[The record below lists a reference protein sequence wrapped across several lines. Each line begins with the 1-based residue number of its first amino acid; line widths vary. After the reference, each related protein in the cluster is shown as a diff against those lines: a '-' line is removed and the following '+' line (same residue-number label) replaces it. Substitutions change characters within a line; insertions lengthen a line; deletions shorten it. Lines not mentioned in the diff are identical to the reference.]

1 MRRNIIYILLLLLS
15 ACAGEKKLNERIS
28 LWREDKIP
36 YGTYY
41 FNHQLH
47 HIFPEATII
56 NDNQSP
62 VRRYGYHKSA
72 QKLQKQLELY
82 KKKAAE
88 IILVPELEPD
98 AAEWQAMM
106 EFVGEGNQLFI
117 SSFHLGKL
125 LLDSLDVDTQL
136 DYGYYNIND
145 SLIVFAKNPVS
156 EMSESFVYPGKTLDN
171 YFSRFDSTY
180 VQVLGTNEEGKA
192 NFIRIRYVSGGAI
205 YLHLAPMAFSNFFLL
220 HKQNKKYFDYCL
232 SNLPPG
238 IKLIAWNDYFRHH
251 RRGQEDSY
259 NALSWVMSQPSL
271 ATALWLLLLLLSILF
286 IFGSKRKQRYIEERP
301 PLRNASVDFVKTIGR
316 LYYQRHDNRNLA
328 AKMAAHFLDQI
339 RTRYNLSTAQ
349 LDETFEKKLAF
360 KTGYDE
366 QALHNLLY
374 QVVHLQKMPVVS
386 DEDLMHFSRQLDL
399 FYKQT

>member
-1 MRRNIIYILLLLLS
+1 
-15 ACAGEKKLNERIS
+15 
-28 LWREDKIP
+28 
-36 YGTYY
+36 
-41 FNHQLH
+41 
-47 HIFPEATII
+47 
-56 NDNQSP
+56 
-62 VRRYGYHKSA
+62 
-72 QKLQKQLELY
+72 
-82 KKKAAE
+82 
-88 IILVPELEPD
+88 
-98 AAEWQAMM
+98 
-106 EFVGEGNQLFI
+106 
-117 SSFHLGKL
+117 
-125 LLDSLDVDTQL
+125 
-136 DYGYYNIND
+136 
-145 SLIVFAKNPVS
+145 
-156 EMSESFVYPGKTLDN
+156 
-171 YFSRFDSTY
+171 
-180 VQVLGTNEEGKA
+180 
-192 NFIRIRYVSGGAI
+192 
-205 YLHLAPMAFSNFFLL
+205 
-220 HKQNKKYFDYCL
+220 
-232 SNLPPG
+232 
-238 IKLIAWNDYFRHH
+238 
-251 RRGQEDSY
+251 
-259 NALSWVMSQPSL
+259 MSQPSL

>member
-1 MRRNIIYILLLLLS
+1 MRRNSLYILLLLLS
-15 ACAGEKKLNERIS
+15 ACAGEKTLNERVS

-36 YGTYY
+36 YGAYY

-62 VRRYGYHKSA
+62 VRRYSYHKSDL
-72 QKLQKQLELY
+72 KLQTQLELN

-98 AAEWQAMM
+98 AAEWKAMM
-106 EFVGEGNQLFI
+106 DFVGEGNQLFI

-125 LLDSLDVDTQL
+125 LLDSLDVETQL

-192 NFIRIRYVSGGAI
+192 NFIRIRYVSGGSI

-220 HKQNKKYFDYCL
+220 HKENKKYFDYCL

-271 ATALWLLLLLLSILF
+271 AKALWLLMLLLSILF

-349 LDETFEKKLAF
+349 LDEAFEKKLAF
-360 KTGYDE
+360 KTGYDG

>member
-1 MRRNIIYILLLLLS
+1 MRRNILYILPLLLS
-15 ACAGEKKLNERIS
+15 ACAGEKKLNERVS

-36 YGTYY
+36 YGAYY

-62 VRRYGYHKSA
+62 VRRYSYHKSA
-72 QKLQKQLELY
+72 QKLQMQLELN

-125 LLDSLDVDTQL
+125 LLDSLDVETQL

-220 HKQNKKYFDYCL
+220 HKENKKYFDYCL

-251 RRGQEDSY
+251 RRGQDDSY

-286 IFGSKRKQRYIEERP
+286 IFGAKRKQRYIEERP

-349 LDETFEKKLAF
+349 LDEAFEKKLAF